1 MLVLLHC
8 QQRDLHNFYLKS
20 DEAMQIET
28 DPVDNPILAHHDAA
42 VPENLCDMPDDRYD
56 IPPFLRLPP
65 IGSKERLEMTLS
77 AMDRRLAW
85 LAERGMR
92 PNQSTIERRAEM
104 VRELGNL
111 SQMLGKVGAGETVKR

>member
-1 MLVLLHC
+1 MGMKLSRKQAIREEDVSID
-8 QQRDLHNFYLKS
+8 DLFS
-20 DEAMQIET
+20 
-28 DPVDNPILAHHDAA
+28 AHRNVP
-42 VPENLCDMPDDRYD
+42 VPEGSGAMPTDKYD

-65 IGSKERLEMTLS
+65 IGLKERLEMTLS

-104 VRELGNL
+104 VRELEIL
-111 SQMLGKVGAGETVKR
+111 SQVPEKVGAGETA

>member
-1 MLVLLHC
+1 MGMKLSRK
-8 QQRDLHNFYLKS
+8 Q
-20 DEAMQIET
+20 AMQGDVGSI
-28 DPVDNPILAHHDAA
+28 DDLFLVHRNVPVL
-42 VPENLCDMPDDRYD
+42 ESSGDMSIDKYA

-92 PNQSTIERRAEM
+92 PNQSTLERRAEM
-104 VRELGNL
+104 ARELENL
-111 SQMLGKVGAGETVKR
+111 SQVPEKVGAGETAIVG